1 MQFPYHRVLHDGA
14 GWIANMTHYDLLYN
28 IGIMAFCKTIDVN
41 IYKYIRDTDMITRAF
56 WIKG

>member
-1 MQFPYHRVLHDGA
+1 MQFPYHRVLHGGA

-41 IYKYIRDTDMITRAF
+41 TYKYIRDIDMITRAF
-56 WIKG
+56 